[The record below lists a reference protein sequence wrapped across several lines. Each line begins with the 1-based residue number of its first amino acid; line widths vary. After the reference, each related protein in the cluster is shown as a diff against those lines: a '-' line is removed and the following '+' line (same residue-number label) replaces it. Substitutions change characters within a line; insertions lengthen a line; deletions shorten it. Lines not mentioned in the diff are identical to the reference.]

1 MSLEIH
7 ETFPVTVPAPR
18 IDEKLH
24 ALSEA
29 HRIWK
34 LCLVANRVEKLEFAR
49 SLHALRAFSLTQ
61 LAKICRL
68 SVATVARKMESNA
81 TGGRLTPEC
90 LTLLIQLR
98 KLVTSQEQISRYLV
112 EQLVYGGTSLSCAAN
127 LTGASYS
134 ALYKIHESIKEQ
146 TR

>member
-1 MSLEIH
+1 MSY
-7 ETFPVTVPAPR
+7 
-18 IDEKLH
+18 DDKKLH
-24 ALSEA
+24 ALEES

-34 LCLVANRVEKLEFAR
+34 LTMLSTRGEKLEFAR
-49 SLHALRAFSLTQ
+49 YLHSMETFSLTQ

-68 SVATVARKMESNA
+68 SVATVARKLDGNA
-81 TGGRLTPEC
+81 TGGRFTPEC

-98 KLVTSQEQISRYLV
+98 KLVTSNEKISRYIV

-134 ALYKIHESIKEQ
+134 ALYKIYETKGSNK
-146 TR
+146 

>member
-1 MSLEIH
+1 MTLMI
-7 ETFPVTVPAPR
+7 APEDYR
-18 IDEKLH
+18 DTKLH
-24 ALSEA
+24 ALEEA
-29 HRIWK
+29 HRLWK
-34 LCLVANRVEKLEFAR
+34 LCLLANRAEKLDFAR
-49 SLHALRAFSLTQ
+49 YLHSMETFSLTQ

-68 SVATVARKMESNA
+68 SVATVARKLRTNA
-81 TGGRLTPEC
+81 TGGRFTPEC

-98 KLVTSQEQISRYLV
+98 KLVTSQEQISRYIV
-112 EQLVYGGTSLSCAAN
+112 EQLVYGGTSLSCAAH